1 MSVTLDLPDEL
12 VARLKARPDGL
23 EFAVAALTEAL
34 IQAEKNPI
42 YVRPEPPAW
51 LEKIQPSLP
60 ATDGTNGVHR
70 AFGILETPESDEEL
84 IRLLQEES

>member
-23 EFAVAALTEAL
+23 EFAVLTEAL
-34 IQAEKNPI
+34 IQVEKNPI

-60 ATDGTNGVHR
+60 ATDGTNGVHQ

-84 IRLLQEES
+84 IRLLQDFDQ